1 MRKIEKK
8 WFQMKINVVPS
19 PSGRNVLNPKINLLY
34 PRKRFL
40 TRSITPGVLM
50 LKKGKTFRNVKKK
63 NQVLRDM
70 REDSIGKIGIFV
82 EDFGVSM
89 STLNIKVFPIVDIS
103 QIYRKKIKIKY
114 LL

>member
-1 MRKIEKK
+1 MN
-8 WFQMKINVVPS
+8 INVVPS

-63 NQVLRDM
+63 
-70 REDSIGKIGIFV
+70 
-82 EDFGVSM
+82 
-89 STLNIKVFPIVDIS
+89 
-103 QIYRKKIKIKY
+103 IKY
-114 LL
+114 